1 MEFRPFYFYTNRV
14 TYFNDFTS
22 KDVEYELVIQQITQ
36 QSDSGIHLQAGFT
49 SSHNGACE
57 VSFDTRDNRVTH
69 STCFH
74 PPRENI
80 SSIHVIL
87 HVERVLIEHY
97 IQYHA
102 GMYLF
107 LAVNDKLCKIYQR
120 IVKKH
125 FVSGHTLGSV
135 FNPTGGN
142 MSYER
147 RDAIYDKNSKSLYKK
162 QWINWVR
169 ECEKSERQ

>member
-1 MEFRPFYFYTNRV
+1 MEFRPFYLYTNRV

-22 KDVEYELVIQQITQ
+22 KDVEYEFLIQQITQ

-49 SSHNGACE
+49 LSHNGAYE
-57 VSFDTRDNRVTH
+57 VSFDTRDNRVKN
-69 STCFH
+69 SICFH
-74 PPRENI
+74 PPRGNI
-80 SSIHVIL
+80 SSIHVIR
-87 HVERVLIEHY
+87 HVERALIEHY

-125 FVSGHTLGSV
+125 FVSGNTLESG
-135 FNPTGGN
+135 FQPN
-142 MSYER
+142 R
-147 RDAIYDKNSKSLYKK
+147 RGYVIRTPRCYL
-162 QWINWVR
+162 
-169 ECEKSERQ
+169 